1 MRVKIEGINN
11 WLQLLGNAGIIISII
26 VLAYQINEANRVS
39 SAQAFQSR
47 AQMGAEITWA
57 LADSENIG
65 PIMHKVYELGAPRPE
80 AVDALEPL
88 EQWRLRL
95 FERAAITLYENN
107 LYQCEQGFLD
117 AEFCEAVRGVTV
129 QRAAYWRKA
138 MGGEIPAAF
147 HRVNRVGSSQEGEN
161 KNDR

>member
-1 MRVKIEGINN
+1 MRVKIERINN
-11 WLQLLGNAGIIISII
+11 WLQLSGNAGIIISII
-26 VLAYQINEANRVS
+26 VLAYQVNEANRVS

-107 LYQCEQGFLD
+107 LYQCEEGFLD
-117 AEFCEAVRGVTV
+117 PEFCEAVRGVTV
-129 QRAAYWRKA
+129 QRAPYWRKA

-147 HRVNRVGSSQEGEN
+147 HRVIRVSSDKNREVES
-161 KNDR
+161 DR